1 METKFYFQPEYFV
14 LILEDYS
21 LVPLPSSSWEGP
33 INSPVPHLICKKFL
47 TCPESELTHPFWL
60 SVSSSVLV
68 NVYQP
73 ALRARMRQTGTDLQ
87 HVPIT
92 MMKILLWTIP
102 TYQYDV
108 SRRLMKAVKQH
119 STIQSSHHVHNR
131 CKQP

>member
-1 METKFYFQPEYFV
+1 METKFQFQPEYFV

-33 INSPVPHLICKKFL
+33 INSPVPHLIYKKFL

-60 SVSSSVLV
+60 SVSSGVLV

-73 ALRARMRQTGTDLQ
+73 ALRARMRQSGTDLQ

-92 MMKILLWTIP
+92 MTKILLWTIP

-108 SRRLMKAVKQH
+108 TKQK
-119 STIQSSHHVHNR
+119 IDQGCELAQYYIIFPPCR
-131 CKQP
+131 QQQM